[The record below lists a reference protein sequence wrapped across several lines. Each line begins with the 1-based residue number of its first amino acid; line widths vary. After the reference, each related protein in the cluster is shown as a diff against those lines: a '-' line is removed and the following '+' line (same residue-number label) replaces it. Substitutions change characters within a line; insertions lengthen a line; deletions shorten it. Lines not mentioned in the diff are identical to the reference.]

1 MYRCR
6 RKGGW
11 ELDSLV
17 GKEIGAFRWEKKL
30 QILSEVL
37 KFNMHKLIDKD
48 LPLMFSALTSG

>member
-1 MYRCR
+1 MVSEL
-6 RKGGW
+6 GG
-11 ELDSLV
+11 LV